1 MFSTRNKQT
10 GETQKTIRTHSKHGS
25 GGEFKTVRGSHS
37 SAQDSPNSKNEKTL
51 VTVKPKLSHKKRRK
65 NTFNSDEE
73 EEEDYDNDDSGSYV
87 LKSWNSRKRAMSYQE
102 SERIDLEIIEQDDE
116 NPLPGF
122 IDPITLEEVKRPA
135 ISPYGHVMG

>member
-1 MFSTRNKQT
+1 WEKES
-10 GETQKTIRTHSKHGS
+10 EEVKTEYKRISKEAH
-25 GGEFKTVRGSHS
+25 
-37 SAQDSPNSKNEKTL
+37 L
-51 VTVKPKLSHKKRRK
+51 KKKAIRK

-87 LKSWNSRKRAMSYQE
+87 LKSWNSKKRARSYQE
-102 SERIDLEIIEQDDE
+102 SVRIDFEVVEQDDE

-122 IDPITLEEVKRPA
+122 IDPITLEEVNRPA